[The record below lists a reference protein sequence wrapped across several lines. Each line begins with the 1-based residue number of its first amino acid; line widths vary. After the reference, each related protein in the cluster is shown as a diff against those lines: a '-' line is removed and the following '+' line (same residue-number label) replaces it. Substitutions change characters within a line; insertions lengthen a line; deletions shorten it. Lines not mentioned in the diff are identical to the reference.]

1 MTGRTTRYLRPAS
14 RIARTASSLTVPMA
28 PRRVVAQTEGRMTQ
42 ENPVTA
48 RFQGRMWRIGA
59 ALAPFVALAMSL
71 EAGRRWF

>member
-1 MTGRTTRYLRPAS
+1 M
-14 RIARTASSLTVPMA
+14 I
-28 PRRVVAQTEGRMTQ
+28 Q

-48 RFQGRMWRIGA
+48 RFQGRMLRIGA